1 MNHYLKFPNQA
12 AADSILL
19 DGETPRHRNIDTIGT
34 IYKATGVMMKDKD
47 GIEYPEM
54 APLDG
59 WHVNVWVLPEED
71 AAPLQPYVI
80 EPSNAVRCWGNEQ
93 ATAPVIP
100 HSITRAQ
107 ARAALILAGLIDRVQ
122 PAIDAIAD
130 QLQRAL
136 VQSDWDNRLT
146 FERDNATLLALATA
160 LGLTDAQLDDLFVQG
175 AKL

>member
-1 MNHYLKFPNQA
+1 MNYCLKFQNQST
-12 AADSILL
+12 ADSIL
-19 DGETPRHRNIDTIGT
+19 GETPRYRNIDTIGV
-34 IYKATGVMMKDKD
+34 IYKPTGVMIKDKD

-54 APLDG
+54 MPLDG

-71 AAPLQPYVI
+71 AAPLQPYTI
-80 EPSNAVRCWGNEQ
+80 EPSNATRCWGNEQ

-107 ARAALILAGLIDRVQ
+107 ARAALILAGLIGQVQ
-122 PAIDAIAD
+122 PAIDAIVD
-130 QLQRAL
+130 PLQRAL
-136 VQSDWDNRLT
+136 VQNDWDNRLT

>member
-1 MNHYLKFPNQA
+1 MNYYLKFPNQA
-12 AADSILL
+12 AADSTLL
-19 DGETPRHRNIDTIGT
+19 DGETPRYRNIDTIGV
-34 IYKATGVMMKDKD
+34 IYKPTGGMLKDKD
-47 GIEYPEM
+47 GIEYLEM
-54 APLDG
+54 MPVDG

-71 AAPLQPYVI
+71 AAPLQPYMI

-122 PAIDAIAD
+122 PAIDAITD

-136 VQSDWDNRLT
+136 VQNDWDSRGT
-146 FERDNATLLALATA
+146 FERDNSTLLTLAAA
-160 LGLTDAQLDDLFVQG
+160 LGLTEVQLDDLFIQG